1 MDEGDRYIQNV
12 HNFTEFILSVGEHW
26 GWYEEL
32 LLNIPQLF
40 FFNPVFACI
49 YFFMVQGKYSPH
61 HVLNCRMLEKY
72 NFSMSRKIKVVIQTV
87 PLITMFEVDG
97 EWYAFFNF

>member
-49 YFFMVQGKYSPH
+49 YFFYGAGK
-61 HVLNCRMLEKY
+61 V
-72 NFSMSRKIKVVIQTV
+72 
-87 PLITMFEVDG
+87 
-97 EWYAFFNF
+97 